1 MGFFGIMSVSFEQE
15 VLESRAALSHQLQL
29 RKEEVRASACV
40 GCTTDAVLDLLAS
53 AQLDDL
59 ASAKESLQLELDEVA
74 VCLPPLHRRS
84 VGSYPACS
92 REMCGSELQIEVE
105 AVKRENV
112 QLLRE
117 LRTESQRR
125 AAVRHPIPAASGHT
139 RSNAAVP
146 LRPRSSLPPL
156 ANELRSFSFGRRFAT
171 HPAVCLWPH
180 VSMCAERVSP
190 TLACLAVGSASATPG
205 Y

>member
-1 MGFFGIMSVSFEQE
+1 MP
-15 VLESRAALSHQLQL
+15 
-29 RKEEVRASACV
+29 C
-40 GCTTDAVLDLLAS
+40 VLDLLAS

-74 VCLPPLHRRS
+74 VCLRPLHRRS

-125 AAVRHPIPAASGHT
+125 AAVRHPIRRHLVTPQQCGSA
-139 RSNAAVP
+139 
-146 LRPRSSLPPL
+146 RPRNSLPPL

-171 HPAVCLWPH
+171 HPAVCL
-180 VSMCAERVSP
+180 
-190 TLACLAVGSASATPG
+190 
-205 Y
+205 